1 MVEANELAKFYLFS
15 MFSEEQLKELAEIT
29 EKKTYK
35 QNDHVYERGDRAK
48 HLFVVNEGL
57 VSLRRFEPGDDVG
70 IAFEIRESGGLFGAA
85 SFMNPQHYTLTAVC
99 LEDSKVMAIDAD
111 KLSALC
117 AKDPAVGYGLMLKI
131 AQVYF
136 ERYKTAKRNLY
147 GMVQAPTVIK
157 ALPG

>member
-15 MFSEEQLKELAEIT
+15 IFSKEQLEELAEIT
-29 EKKTYK
+29 EKKTCK
-35 QNDHVYERGDRAK
+35 KNDHVYERGDRAK

-70 IAFEIRESGGLFGAA
+70 IAFEMRESGGLFGAA
-85 SFMNPQHYTLTAVC
+85 SFMHPQHYTLTAVC
-99 LEDSKVMAIDAD
+99 LEDSEVMAIDAD

-117 AKDPAVGYGLMLKI
+117 EKDPAAGYKLMLKI
-131 AQVYF
+131 GQVYF

-147 GMVQAPTVIK
+147 GMVQAPTVIT

>member
-15 MFSEEQLKELAEIT
+15 IFSEEQLEELAEIS

-35 QNDHVYERGDRAK
+35 KNDHVYERGDRAK

-85 SFMNPQHYTLTAVC
+85 SFMNPQHYTLTALC
-99 LEDSKVMAIDAD
+99 LEDSEVMAIDAD

-117 AKDPAVGYGLMLKI
+117 AKDPAVGYRLMHKI
-131 AQVYF
+131 SQVYF

>member
-1 MVEANELAKFYLFS
+1 MVKANDLAKFYLFNI
-15 MFSEEQLKELAEIT
+15 FSKEQLEELAEIS

-35 QNDHVYERGDRAK
+35 KNDHVYERGDRAK
-48 HLFVVNEGL
+48 HLFIVNEGL

-70 IAFEIRESGGLFGAA
+70 IAFELRESGGLFGTA
-85 SFMNPQHYTLTAVC
+85 SFMHPQHYTLTAVC
-99 LEDSKVMAIDAD
+99 LEDSEIMAIDAD
-111 KLSALC
+111 RLSALC
-117 AKDPAVGYGLMLKI
+117 EKDPAVGYRLMLKI

-147 GMVQAPTVIK
+147 GMVQAPTVIT